1 MVQIISGK
9 KGKGKTKYLLDSV
22 NGAVASAQG
31 SVVYLDKTA
40 KHMYELSNKVRLI
53 NVSDYGINSY
63 DAFIGFVSGII
74 SQDHDLEQIYL
85 DSFLKVSK
93 LEDVD
98 VTDTLDQLDKI
109 GEKYGISIVVSISL
123 DKEEIPEAL
132 QDKIAVAL

>member
-74 SQDHDLEQIYL
+74 SQDHDLQQMYF
-85 DSFLKVSK
+85 DSFLKIAN
-93 LEDVD
+93 LEGKDI
-98 VTDTLDQLDKI
+98 TSTIEKLDKLS
-109 GEKYGISIVVSISL
+109 EKFNIDFVLSVSMDEQELPEAVKSKVVISL
-123 DKEEIPEAL
+123 
-132 QDKIAVAL
+132 

>member
-63 DAFIGFVSGII
+63 DAFIGFVM
-74 SQDHDLEQIYL
+74 E
-85 DSFLKVSK
+85 SFLRIMILRKCI
-93 LEDVD
+93 L
-98 VTDTLDQLDKI
+98 
-109 GEKYGISIVVSISL
+109 
-123 DKEEIPEAL
+123 
-132 QDKIAVAL
+132 IAS

>member
-93 LEDVD
+93 LEDAD
-98 VTDTLDQLDKI
+98 VTDTLEQLNKI
-109 GEKYGISIVVSISL
+109 SEKYGISVVVSISL
-123 DKEEIPEAL
+123 DKEELPEAL

>member
-74 SQDHDLEQIYL
+74 SQDHDLEQMYF
-85 DSFLKVSK
+85 DSFLKIAV
-93 LEDVD
+93 LEGKDISAVIEK
-98 VTDTLDQLDKI
+98 LDKMSDFFQVDFI
-109 GEKYGISIVVSISL
+109 LSVSMDESEL
-123 DKEEIPEAL
+123 PEAVK
-132 QDKIAVAL
+132 DKIIVSL

>member
-74 SQDHDLEQIYL
+74 SQDHDLEKMYFDTSTII
-85 DSFLKVSK
+85 
-93 LEDVD
+93 
-98 VTDTLDQLDKI
+98 VTL
-109 GEKYGISIVVSISL
+109 
-123 DKEEIPEAL
+123 
-132 QDKIAVAL
+132 

>member
-22 NGAVASAQG
+22 NGAVATAQG

-74 SQDHDLEQIYL
+74 SQDHDLEKMYF
-85 DSFLKVSK
+85 DSFLKIACAEEAEIEAISAKFGVDFVLSVSA
-93 LEDVD
+93 DAVD
-98 VTDTLDQLDKI
+98 LSDEVKSHI
-109 GEKYGISIVVSISL
+109 IVSL
-123 DKEEIPEAL
+123 
-132 QDKIAVAL
+132 